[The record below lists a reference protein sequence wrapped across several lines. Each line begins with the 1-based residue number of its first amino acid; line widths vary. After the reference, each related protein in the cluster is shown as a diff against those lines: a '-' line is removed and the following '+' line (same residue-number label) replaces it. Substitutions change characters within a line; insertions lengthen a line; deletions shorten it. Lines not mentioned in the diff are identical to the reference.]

1 MVVSWYVCV
10 NVWSCMLTKSEC
22 TTHGGFLV
30 CVCVIMCGAACKRHW
45 SVQHMVG
52 SWYVCVC

>member
-30 CVCVIMCGAACKRHW
+30 CVCVIMCGAAC
-45 SVQHMVG
+45 
-52 SWYVCVC
+52 